1 MLPNASGTCTC
12 SPRLENLRASHY
24 QEVVSA
30 ILHCSGESAGLYN
43 RDLFWVIVLRISFVI
58 TLVSYFMMALND
70 AGLYSPLSFV
80 FNLRLYFFSP
90 RATIEA
96 AGLHEIFVVV
106 VLVPVRFSSAVL
118 TQTGFIGG

>member
-1 MLPNASGTCTC
+1 MMLDFTHLC
-12 SPRLENLRASHY
+12 L
-24 QEVVSA
+24 
-30 ILHCSGESAGLYN
+30 
-43 RDLFWVIVLRISFVI
+43 LFLIFVCI
-58 TLVSYFMMALND
+58 
-70 AGLYSPLSFV
+70 
-80 FNLRLYFFSP
+80 FFFP